1 MFKKSLFLVPFLTIL
16 LGFSSVYSQ
25 TEIPAYDFLR
35 VDPGARA
42 SALAG
47 AFDTYTEDPNAM
59 FYNPATL
66 STLNESRISAG
77 FGKYLLDMNF
87 GTLAYTHKYKDK
99 GWFGLGV
106 KYFDYGSFDKTDEDL
121 NPTGEKFSANDLMLS
136 LSYSNY
142 LYDVVNYGLT
152 VKYIYSGIGEY
163 KSSAMAVD
171 FGLLY
176 LIPSENLAISLGVNN
191 VGGQITQYA
200 NTREK
205 LPLDVR
211 VGFSKQLEHLPL
223 KFSVTFS
230 KLNEDRE
237 KFIQHL
243 KSFSLGGELSFSE
256 NVAFRIGYS
265 NEKRQDLKLGTS
277 LGISG
282 FSTGLGIKFA
292 NRYLLDYSLNS
303 MGKVGS
309 THRVNVGVILNS
321 DKTK

>member
-1 MFKKSLFLVPFLTIL
+1 MFKKTLFLVPFLTIL
-16 LGFSSVYSQ
+16 FGFNTIQAQS
-25 TEIPAYDFLR
+25 EIPAYDFLR
-35 VDPGARA
+35 VDPGARG

-47 AFDTYTEDPNAM
+47 AFDTYTEDPNVM
-59 FYNPATL
+59 FYNPAAL
-66 STLNESRISAG
+66 STMNESRVSAG
-77 FGKYLLDMNF
+77 FGKYLLDINF
-87 GTLAYTHKYKDK
+87 GTLAYTHKFKDM

-121 NPTGEKFSANDLMLS
+121 NLTGETFSANDLMLS

-142 LYDVVNYGLT
+142 LYEVVNYGLT

-176 LIPSENLAISLGVNN
+176 LIPSENIAISFAVNN
-191 VGGQITQYA
+191 VGGQLTQYSE
-200 NTREK
+200 TREK
-205 LPLDVR
+205 LPLDLR
-211 VGFSKQLEHLPL
+211 IGFSKKLEHLPL

-230 KLNEDRE
+230 KLTEERE
-237 KFIQHL
+237 KLIQHI
-243 KSFSLGGELSFSE
+243 KAFSLGGELSFSE
-256 NVAFRIGYS
+256 NVAFRLGYN

-292 NRYLLDYSLNS
+292 NKYLFDYSLNS

-309 THRVNVGVILNS
+309 THRINVGMILM
-321 DKTK
+321 

>member
-1 MFKKSLFLVPFLTIL
+1 MFKKTLVLVPLLIIL
-16 LGFSSVYSQ
+16 SVFQSLYSQ

-35 VDPGARA
+35 VDPSARG

-47 AFDTYTEDPNAM
+47 AFDTYTEDPNVM

-66 STLNESRISAG
+66 STLNESRVSAG
-77 FGKYLLDMNF
+77 FGKYLLDINF
-87 GTLAYTHKYKDK
+87 GTLAYGHKFKDK

-121 NPTGEKFSANDLMLS
+121 NPTGETFSANDLMLA

-142 LYDVVNYGLT
+142 IYEVLNYGVT

-176 LIPSENLAISLGVNN
+176 LIPSENIGLSLAINN
-191 VGGQITQYA
+191 VGGQITKYS
-200 NTREK
+200 TTSEK
-205 LPLDVR
+205 LPLDLR
-211 VGFSKQLEHLPL
+211 LGFSKKLEHLPL

-230 KLNEDRE
+230 KLTEERE
-237 KFIQHL
+237 KLVQHI
-243 KSFSLGGELSFSE
+243 KAFSLGGELSFSD
-256 NVAFRIGYS
+256 NVAFRLGYN

-292 NRYLLDYSLNS
+292 DKYMLDYSLNS

-309 THRVNVGVILNS
+309 THRVNVGFIL
-321 DKTK
+321 K